1 MVILLT
7 EAPDQVIPGLSEAL
21 VREYATSESFRRGED
36 YARQGAVVSLLRR
49 GNTLQAEVEGSEPDP
64 YRVAVTFDAKGVVEA
79 SCSCPYDWGGW
90 CKHVVATLLVAIRR
104 PDAVEERPALETLL
118 ADLDRDQLQVLI
130 LALAARD
137 PDVADAVERQVA
149 ILRATPDPSASASA
163 RPSRQRRT
171 TVDTSAIRRDV
182 RAAFRSLD
190 RMSSSEAYWHVGA
203 VVEEIGGL
211 LDQAWEF
218 INAGDGRPALD
229 VLEAITD
236 EYVDDWT
243 DVDDSDGDASGFFYE
258 LGPAWTEAL
267 LTADLTADERAAWA
281 DRLSAWAR
289 EIDDYGVED
298 AFDHAVQAARAGW
311 EDPRLR
317 RILAGGDI
325 RPTTDESAIEPDALI
340 AARLNVLDRQGRHD
354 EYLRLAR
361 ALGQH
366 ERYATM
372 LARLGRTDEAV
383 AHGLEHLDQATEAL
397 ALAKALRER
406 EELDAALRIAER
418 GLSLDGRKAEL
429 AVWLRD
435 LASVAGR
442 PELALAAAE
451 VAFREAPSLAAYERA
466 QELAGARWPTL
477 RDDLLDHVRRA
488 RGYYPEGAVE
498 VFLHEGL
505 IDDAIALADGSYS
518 YGLIERVAEAAIS
531 ARPDW
536 VIQTSRKQ
544 AEAIMDAGKSNH
556 YPTAARWLTH
566 ARAAYR
572 VAGREPEWQAYLSEL
587 LARHA
592 RKYTLV
598 PRLRELE
605 R

>member
-1 MVILLT
+1 M
-7 EAPDQVIPGLSEAL
+7 
-21 VREYATSESFRRGED
+21 
-36 YARQGAVVSLLRR
+36 
-49 GNTLQAEVEGSEPDP
+49 
-64 YRVAVTFDAKGVVEA
+64 
-79 SCSCPYDWGGW
+79 
-90 CKHVVATLLVAIRR
+90 R
-104 PDAVEERPALETLL
+104 P
-118 ADLDRDQLQVLI
+118 
-130 LALAARD
+130 
-137 PDVADAVERQVA
+137 
-149 ILRATPDPSASASA
+149 
-163 RPSRQRRT
+163 
-171 TVDTSAIRRDV
+171 
-182 RAAFRSLD
+182 
-190 RMSSSEAYWHVGA
+190 SEAYWHVGE
-203 VVEEIGGL
+203 VVQEIGGV
-211 LDQAWEF
+211 LDQAWKF
-218 INAGDGRPALD
+218 INAGDGRSALD
-229 VLEAITD
+229 ILEAITD
-236 EYVDDWT
+236 EYVEDWT
-243 DVDDSDGDASGFFYE
+243 DVDDSDGDASGFFSE

-267 LTADLTADERAAWA
+267 LTADLTADERAEWA
-281 DRLSAWAR
+281 DRLKAWAR

-298 AFDHAVQAARAGW
+298 AFDHAIRAAEVGW
-311 EDPRLR
+311 DSPLLR
-317 RILAGGDI
+317 RILAGGGLG
-325 RPTTDESAIEPDALI
+325 PSVDESAIEPDALI

-354 EYLRLAR
+354 ELLRLAR

-372 LARLGRTDEAV
+372 LARLGRTGEAV
-383 AHGLEHLDQATEAL
+383 AHGLEHLDQAPAAL

-418 GLSLDGRKAEL
+418 GLSLEGSKAEL

-442 PELALAAAE
+442 PELALVAAE

-466 QELAGARWPTL
+466 RELAGARWQTL
-477 RDDLLDHVRRA
+477 RAALLDHLRRA
-488 RGYYPEGAVE
+488 QSYYAEGPVE

-505 IDDAIALADGSYS
+505 IDDAIAVADRSYS

-544 AEAIMDAGKSNH
+544 AEAIMDAGKSNY

-572 VAGREPEWQAYLSEL
+572 AAGREPEWKTYLAEL

-598 PRLRELE
+598 PRLRELQ